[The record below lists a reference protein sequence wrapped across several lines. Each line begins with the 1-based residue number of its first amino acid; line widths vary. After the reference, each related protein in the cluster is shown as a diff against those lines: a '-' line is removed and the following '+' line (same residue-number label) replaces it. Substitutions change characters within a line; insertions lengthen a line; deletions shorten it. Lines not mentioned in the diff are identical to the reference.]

1 MLMRT
6 VFALIMALAL
16 SAGSP
21 PVFAKPFKGQK
32 LSCEAFLQSHGHPD
46 RRRAG
51 RILGWIDNTLTVLN
65 HFSLPSERL
74 GLPMAELPGYI
85 SDYCRVFPKHRIADG
100 LLAANT
106 AEQHADAEIVSIST
120 L

>member
-1 MLMRT
+1 MRT
-6 VFALIMALAL
+6 VFAFMMASAL
-16 SAGSP
+16 VAGWP
-21 PVFAKPFKGQK
+21 TTALAKPFKGQK

-46 RRRAG
+46 RQRAG

-74 GLPMAELPGYI
+74 GLPTAELPGYI
-85 SDYCRVFPKHRIADG
+85 TDYCRVFPKHRIADG
-100 LLAANT
+100 LLAVNSSAPRSN
-106 AEQHADAEIVSIST
+106 